1 MKIIALKPRRKS
13 LTGVEFDQPVEPE
26 LFLAETDAA
35 GLIALD
41 SELCEMKRLSA
52 GMELTDEELESL
64 VSQSHIKRAKSR
76 AMWYLSRSS
85 YPKAGLIKKL
95 CASFPDYAAEAAAD
109 RMEELGLINDR
120 DYAGRRLE
128 RLMADKGM
136 SLKMALY
143 TLSTEGIDRELLSAL
158 KEEKEYEYDPVRA
171 VTEIYE
177 RRFKNKLRSQKD
189 VDRMM
194 EAFVRKGFS
203 AQTVKRAL
211 EEAGEDVFDTENTE
225 F

>member
-13 LTGVEFDQPVEPE
+13 LTGVEFDQPVDPE
-26 LFLAETDAA
+26 FFLAETDAA

-95 CASFPDYAAEAAAD
+95 RASFPGHAAEAAAD

-120 DYAGRRLE
+120 DYAERRLE

-158 KEEKEYEYDPVRA
+158 KEEKEYEYDPASA

-194 EAFVRKGFS
+194 AAFVRKGFS
-203 AQTVKRAL
+203 VQTVKRAL
-211 EEAGEDVFDTENTE
+211 EEAGEDIFDTENTE

>member
-95 CASFPDYAAEAAAD
+95 CASFPDYAAVAAAD

-194 EAFVRKGFS
+194 AAFVRKGFS
-203 AQTVKRAL
+203 VQTVKRAL

>member
-13 LTGVEFDQPVEPE
+13 LTGVEFDQPVEPK

-109 RMEELGLINDR
+109 RM
-120 DYAGRRLE
+120 
-128 RLMADKGM
+128 MA
-136 SLKMALY
+136 
-143 TLSTEGIDRELLSAL
+143 
-158 KEEKEYEYDPVRA
+158 
-171 VTEIYE
+171 
-177 RRFKNKLRSQKD
+177 
-189 VDRMM
+189 
-194 EAFVRKGFS
+194 AFVRKGFS
-203 AQTVKRAL
+203 VQTVKRAL

>member
-1 MKIIALKPRRKS
+1 
-13 LTGVEFDQPVEPE
+13 
-26 LFLAETDAA
+26 
-35 GLIALD
+35 
-41 SELCEMKRLSA
+41 MKRLSA

-158 KEEKEYEYDPVRA
+158 KEEKEYEYDTARA

-194 EAFVRKGFS
+194 AAFVRKGFS
-203 AQTVKRAL
+203 VQTVKRAL

>member
-1 MKIIALKPRRKS
+1 
-13 LTGVEFDQPVEPE
+13 
-26 LFLAETDAA
+26 
-35 GLIALD
+35 
-41 SELCEMKRLSA
+41 
-52 GMELTDEELESL
+52 
-64 VSQSHIKRAKSR
+64 
-76 AMWYLSRSS
+76 
-85 YPKAGLIKKL
+85 
-95 CASFPDYAAEAAAD
+95 
-109 RMEELGLINDR
+109 
-120 DYAGRRLE
+120 
-128 RLMADKGM
+128 MADKGM

-158 KEEKEYEYDPVRA
+158 KEEKEYEYDPARA

-194 EAFVRKGFS
+194 AAFVRKGFS
-203 AQTVKRAL
+203 VQTVKRAL

>member
-1 MKIIALKPRRKS
+1 
-13 LTGVEFDQPVEPE
+13 
-26 LFLAETDAA
+26 
-35 GLIALD
+35 
-41 SELCEMKRLSA
+41 
-52 GMELTDEELESL
+52 MELTDEELESL

-95 CASFPDYAAEAAAD
+95 CVSFPDYAAEAAAD

-194 EAFVRKGFS
+194 AAFVRKGFS
-203 AQTVKRAL
+203 VQTVKRAL

>member
-13 LTGVEFDQPVEPE
+13 LTGVEFDQPVDPE

-95 CASFPDYAAEAAAD
+95 RASFPGHAAEAAAD

-158 KEEKEYEYDPVRA
+158 KEEKEYEYDPASA

-194 EAFVRKGFS
+194 TAFVRKGFS
-203 AQTVKRAL
+203 VQTVKRAL
-211 EEAGEDVFDTENTE
+211 EEAGEDIFDTENTE